1 MKILKRNFFSRN
13 PEKVAK
19 ELLGK
24 ILIRKF
30 GNKILSGRVV
40 EDEAYFGE
48 KDPASRAYLGRPKH
62 CVKLM
67 HDKPGKILI
76 YNVHNNWLLN
86 VVAHENK
93 KVGAV
98 LIRAIEPI
106 EGIEEMKRNRNTK
119 SIFELTNGPGKLT
132 KALAIDKSL
141 NGIDSTSKESQIN
154 FCDSE
159 EKFEISCSKRIGVSR
174 DLPQELRFFIKNNKF
189 VSR

>member
-13 PEKVAK
+13 PEIVAR

-24 ILIRKF
+24 ILVRKL
-30 GNKILSGRVV
+30 GNKNLSGRIV

-48 KDPASRAYLGRPKH
+48 EDPASRAYLGRPKH

-86 VVAHENK
+86 VVAHEDK

-106 EGIEEMKRNRNTK
+106 DGIEEMKKNRKIKN
-119 SIFELTNGPGKLT
+119 IFELTNGPGKLT

-141 NGIDSTSKESQIN
+141 NGIDSTNKKSQIN
-154 FCDSE
+154 FFDSK
-159 EKFEISCSKRIGVSR
+159 EKFETSCSRRIGVSR
-174 DLPQELRFFIKNNKF
+174 DLPKQLRFFIKNNKF